1 MKTLFRNGL
10 ILDGSGA
17 EPIRG
22 DVLIENDRIA
32 AVGGE
37 ICADADE
44 IVDAGGL
51 LVCPGLIDAHSH
63 NDFFYDRE
71 DAEKY
76 FRPFIEQ
83 GITTQ
88 VTGNCSFSPFGMEPD
103 TPHREKLGG
112 GLFDAQ
118 HPGSFAD
125 FKARAQ
131 GNLFVNLV
139 PLIGQGSVRAGLT
152 GYDPTP
158 YTAEQIEKELT
169 YVREAMEGGAFG
181 GGMST
186 RYNLGEA
193 HICV

>member
-17 EPIRG
+17 EPVRG
-22 DVLIENDRIA
+22 DLLIENDRIA
-32 AVGGE
+32 AVGGQ
-37 ICADADE
+37 ICTDADE

-71 DAEKY
+71 NAEKY

-152 GYDPTP
+152 GYDPP
-158 YTAEQIEKELT
+158 PLHRRADRKGAYLCA
-169 YVREAMEGGAFG
+169 RGHGGRRLRWQPG
-181 GGMST
+181 
-186 RYNLGEA
+186 L
-193 HICV
+193 HV